1 MGPVGATGATG
12 ATGGAGLN
20 SLIKLSAVLAGV
32 NCPIGGTKVEA
43 GLDTSGN
50 GLLEASEVTSTTYLC
65 SV

>member
-20 SLIKLSAVLAGV
+20 SLIKLNAVLAGV

>member
-1 MGPVGATGATG
+1 M
-12 ATGGAGLN
+12 N